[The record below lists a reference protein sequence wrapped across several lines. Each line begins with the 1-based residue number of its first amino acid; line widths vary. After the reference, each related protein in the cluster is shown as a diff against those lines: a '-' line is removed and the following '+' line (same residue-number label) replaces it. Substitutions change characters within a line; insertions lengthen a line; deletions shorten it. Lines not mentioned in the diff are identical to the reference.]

1 MPKVLL
7 AEDDTT
13 MLRLLTTLLRM
24 EGFDVV
30 SLANLQEP
38 VLTALDREK
47 PDALILDVHLPS
59 ENGIDVLRA
68 IRNSDTLKNIYV
80 VMTSGMNL
88 RIECM
93 DYGANEFLLKPY
105 MPDDLISAL
114 RRRVT

>member
-7 AEDDTT
+7 AEDDVT
-13 MLRLLTTLLRM
+13 MVRLLTTLLRM
-24 EGFDVV
+24 EGFEVA
-30 SLANLQEP
+30 SLTNFQEP
-38 VLTALDREK
+38 VIEALDRER
-47 PDALILDVHLPS
+47 PDALILDVHLPG

-68 IRNSDTLKNIYV
+68 IRNNDSLKDTYV

-88 RIECM
+88 KIECM
-93 DYGANEFLLKPY
+93 DDGANEFLLKPY